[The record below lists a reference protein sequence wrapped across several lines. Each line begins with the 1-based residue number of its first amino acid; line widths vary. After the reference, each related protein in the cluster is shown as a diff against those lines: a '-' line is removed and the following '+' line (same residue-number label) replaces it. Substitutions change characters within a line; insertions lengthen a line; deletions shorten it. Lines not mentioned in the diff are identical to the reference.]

1 MIHALHR
8 VTDFQV
14 IGPHRLRV
22 SFRDGMVRD
31 IDFQPVLAG
40 SLFGP
45 LRDPEFFKQV
55 RLDPEVHTL
64 VWPNGADFDPA
75 TLHDWPEAALR
86 WPSERVRGKPT
97 APRTKR
103 CSRIAAESFGMDSLL
118 VARS

>member
-22 SFRDGMVRD
+22 SFRDGVVRD

-45 LRDPEFFKQV
+45 LRAPELFKQV

-64 VWPNGADFDPA
+64 VWPNGADFDPT
-75 TLHDWPEAALR
+75 TLHDWPEALPAMA
-86 WPSERVRGKPT
+86 ERARAWEADCTPNQAMQQARG
-97 APRTKR
+97 
-103 CSRIAAESFGMDSLL
+103 
-118 VARS
+118 

>member
-14 IGPHRLRV
+14 IGPYRLRV
-22 SFRDGMVRD
+22 SFRDGIVRD

-40 SLFGP
+40 TLFGP
-45 LRDPEFFKQV
+45 LRDPAVFNQV

-75 TLHDWPEAALR
+75 TLHDWPEMLPAIA
-86 WPSERVRGKPT
+86 ERARAWEACSTPNQAMQRPT
-97 APRTKR
+97 EGRR
-103 CSRIAAESFGMDSLL
+103 
-118 VARS
+118 